1 MGTGNHCSGH
11 DGTAERPA
19 AVLGRRGLL
28 GLSVGAAAAATGAVA
43 APAGAASRRPHRIVV
58 FTRTVGYRHASI
70 PTAIKT
76 ITELG
81 AANGFGVVATEDPA
95 FFTSARL
102 RNFTAIVF
110 ANTVGNVLVPRA
122 RQAIQDFVTSG
133 GGWAGVHAAA
143 DTEYDWSFY
152 TKLLSGGRFLCH
164 PLINQ
169 PGTVVREASKHLS
182 TAHLPERWLIPFEE
196 FYSFKS
202 NVRSTAQVLLSIDE
216 RTYLQDPNTSL
227 LPSPTPPYAFQPWV
241 SGTMGDHPMC
251 WQRPVGRGLSW
262 YTALGHEASLYSNPS
277 YRQHL
282 LGGLL
287 TVTRHGRAN
296 LPLL

>member
-1 MGTGNHCSGH
+1 MCTGNHCSGH
-11 DGTAERPA
+11 DGTTDRPA
-19 AVLGRRGLL
+19 GTVGRRGLL
-28 GLSVGAAAAATGAVA
+28 GLAAGAAAAATGAIA
-43 APAGAASRRPHRIVV
+43 APAVAAGRRPHRVVV
-58 FTRTVGYRHASI
+58 FTRTNGYRHLSI
-70 PTAIKT
+70 PTAIST
-76 ITELG
+76 ITALG
-81 AANGFGVVATEDPA
+81 AENGFEVVATEDPE

-102 RNFTAIVF
+102 RDFTAIVF

-122 RQAIQDFVTSG
+122 REAIADFVTSG

-164 PLINQ
+164 PLVNQ
-169 PGTVVREASKHLS
+169 PGCVVRESSTHLS

-196 FYSFKS
+196 FYSFKA
-202 NVRSTAQVLLSIDE
+202 NVRSTARVLLSIDE

-227 LPSPTPPYAFQPWV
+227 LPSPNPPYAFQPWV
-241 SGTMGDHPMC
+241 SGTMGDHPIS
-251 WQRPVGRGLSW
+251 WQRSIGRGLSW
-262 YTALGHEASLYSNPS
+262 YTALGHEESLYSNPS

-287 TVTRHGRAN
+287 TATRHGRAN
-296 LPLL
+296 LPV